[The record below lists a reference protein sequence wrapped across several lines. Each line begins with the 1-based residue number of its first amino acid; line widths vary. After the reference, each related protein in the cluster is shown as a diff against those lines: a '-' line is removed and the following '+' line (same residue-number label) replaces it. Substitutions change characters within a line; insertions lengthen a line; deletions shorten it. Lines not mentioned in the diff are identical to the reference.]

1 MFYVYCIFKVYE
13 FVLFFLLLC
22 VFFLGGCV
30 LIGVVVYGFFISDYD
45 LNLYVEYSFY
55 WFYFLCVVV
64 FFMYFIN
71 GLLLFLNVL

>member
-1 MFYVYCIFKVYE
+1 MCIVFFRYRNLYCFFYYYVF
-13 FVLFFLLLC
+13 
-22 VFFLGGCV
+22 FFLGGCV